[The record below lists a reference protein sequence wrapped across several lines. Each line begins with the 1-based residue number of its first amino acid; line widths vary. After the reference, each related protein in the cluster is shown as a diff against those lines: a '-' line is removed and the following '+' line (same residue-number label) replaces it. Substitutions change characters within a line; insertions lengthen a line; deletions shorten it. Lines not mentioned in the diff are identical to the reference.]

1 MRLFNQDI
9 LKKEIEELS
18 KIEGNGTEMISLY
31 IGDLRRVS
39 SVRQYINKEMG
50 VVDNI
55 KSATT
60 KKNITRALSS
70 IIAILS
76 DIEETSDRGLV
87 IFAGIDENDNL
98 VRKVIE
104 PPRPV
109 NAIMYRCDNKFHT
122 EELMELFIDHDTYA
136 FVVLDL
142 SEATLGTLHGKTIN
156 HIMTISSLVP
166 NKHSKGG
173 QSSARFE
180 RLRNDAINEFFKKVG
195 DKITEVFLNLELNG
209 IIIAGPGC
217 TKEDFVGQDKYIH
230 HELKKKIIGIVN
242 CGYTGDYGLKEAVNE
257 SVNIIKDSKYSIEK
271 QLLDD
276 FWTHL
281 KKETGMVE
289 YGALNVLEKLKIGA
303 VDTLLLT
310 ENMNIRDVC
319 YYGELAE
326 KFGGKTVLIS
336 TDNEYGK
343 MFDNV
348 QIGCFL
354 RYV

>member
-1 MRLFNQDI
+1 MRLFNQEI

-18 KIEGNGTEMISLY
+18 KIEGNGTEMVSLY
-31 IGDLRRVS
+31 IGEQKRIS
-39 SVRQYINKEMG
+39 PIRQYINREIG

-70 IIAILS
+70 IIAILA
-76 DIEETSDRGLV
+76 DIEETSDNGLV
-87 IFAGIDENDNL
+87 IFAGIDKNDEL
-98 VRKVIE
+98 IRRVIE

-109 NAIMYRCDNKFHT
+109 NAVMYRCDNRFHT
-122 EELMELFIDHDTYA
+122 EELMELFVDHDTYA

-142 SEATLGTLHGKTIN
+142 SEATLGTLQGKSIN

-180 RLRNDAINEFFKKVG
+180 RLRNDSINEFFKKVG
-195 DKITEVFLNLELNG
+195 DRITEVFLNLELKG

>member
-18 KIEGNGTEMISLY
+18 KIEGNGTEMVSLY
-31 IGDLRRVS
+31 IGDQRRVS
-39 SVRQYINKEMG
+39 IVRQYLNKEIG

-70 IIAILS
+70 IVAILS
-76 DIEETSDRGLV
+76 DIDETSDRGLV
-87 IFAGIDENDNL
+87 IFAGIDKQDNL
-98 VRKVIE
+98 IRKVIE

-109 NAIMYRCDNKFHT
+109 NAVMYRCDNKFHT
-122 EELMELFIDHDTYA
+122 EELLELFVDHDTYA
-136 FVVLDL
+136 FVVVDL
-142 SEATLGTLHGKTIN
+142 SEATLGTLQGKTIN

-173 QSSARFE
+173 QSSVRFE

-195 DKITEVFLNLELNG
+195 DKITEVFLNIDLKGL
-209 IIIAGPGC
+209 IIAGPGC

-242 CGYTGDYGLKEAVNE
+242 CGYTGEYGLKEAVNE
-257 SVNIIKDSKYSIEK
+257 SSDIIKDSKYSIEK

-281 KKETGMVE
+281 NKDTKMVE
-289 YGALNVLEKLKIGA
+289 YGETKVLEKLKIGA

-310 ENMNIRDVC
+310 ESMDIRDAC
-319 YYGELAE
+319 YYSSLAE
-326 KFGGKTVLIS
+326 EFGGKSVLIS
-336 TDNEYGK
+336 TDNEYGR
-343 MFDNV
+343 MFSNIRV
-348 QIGCFL
+348 GCFL
-354 RYV
+354 RYC